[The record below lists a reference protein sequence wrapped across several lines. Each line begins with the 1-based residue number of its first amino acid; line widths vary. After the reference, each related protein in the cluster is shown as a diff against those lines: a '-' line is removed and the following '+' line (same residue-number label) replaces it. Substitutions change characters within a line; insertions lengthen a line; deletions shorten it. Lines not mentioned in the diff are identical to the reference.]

1 MKASICLAG
10 GVVVLLAGS
19 LSWAS
24 PPPEPGVKVEPGV
37 YAELR
42 DSAQGTAYVIVLLR
56 GSALPGEAAL
66 PQRQAAIRA
75 IQGKVLAAVGTNEFK
90 VAYQY
95 KNVAAV
101 TGWVSAPG
109 LAKFK
114 VHRDVRAIGTDETG
128 HAQLHESRPFI
139 GADDVHSLGYT
150 GDGVTVAVLDT
161 GIETDDPDLS
171 DDIAAGAYHF
181 LGGGTNTGPGA
192 EDDNG
197 HGTNVAAIIT
207 SKGEWCPLGIA
218 PDADILPIK
227 VLDSVAFGQ
236 LSDWTAGVDY
246 VVDHKDDYD
255 HLRVINMSLGSSTL
269 YSQCPCDS
277 GSTAVAALH
286 EAIQAA
292 KLAGIVTFAAS
303 GNKGSC
309 TSMCAPACVSSA
321 VAVAAVY
328 DEDRGAEPDSG
339 TYRDAY
345 GSTFANCADATTAPD
360 KITCFSNRSGCNEL
374 AAPGR
379 IIMAPA
385 MGDFCDA
392 YTGTSQASPHCA
404 ATAALMLERD
414 LTGNCGWLY
423 PDLLVQIMKET
434 GVPTTDPC
442 GTSPD
447 PIRVDALAAVNAVGS
462 PYDVDH
468 DGDVDLVDF
477 ARFQDCFTGDGL
489 CPIEGACEFHFDF
502 TIDCDCDVD
511 LRDYLV
517 FSSLYTGPGI

>member
-161 GIETDDPDLS
+161 GIETDE
-171 DDIAAGAYHF
+171 H
-181 LGGGTNTGPGA
+181 GPG
-192 EDDNG
+192 
-197 HGTNVAAIIT
+197 
-207 SKGEWCPLGIA
+207 
-218 PDADILPIK
+218 
-227 VLDSVAFGQ
+227 
-236 LSDWTAGVDY
+236 
-246 VVDHKDDYD
+246 
-255 HLRVINMSLGSSTL
+255 R
-269 YSQCPCDS
+269 
-277 GSTAVAALH
+277 
-286 EAIQAA
+286 
-292 KLAGIVTFAAS
+292 
-303 GNKGSC
+303 
-309 TSMCAPACVSSA
+309 
-321 VAVAAVY
+321 
-328 DEDRGAEPDSG
+328 RG
-339 TYRDAY
+339 
-345 GSTFANCADATTAPD
+345 
-360 KITCFSNRSGCNEL
+360 
-374 AAPGR
+374 
-379 IIMAPA
+379 
-385 MGDFCDA
+385 
-392 YTGTSQASPHCA
+392 
-404 ATAALMLERD
+404 
-414 LTGNCGWLY
+414 
-423 PDLLVQIMKET
+423 
-434 GVPTTDPC
+434 
-442 GTSPD
+442 
-447 PIRVDALAAVNAVGS
+447 
-462 PYDVDH
+462 
-468 DGDVDLVDF
+468 
-477 ARFQDCFTGDGL
+477 
-489 CPIEGACEFHFDF
+489 
-502 TIDCDCDVD
+502 
-511 LRDYLV
+511 
-517 FSSLYTGPGI
+517 